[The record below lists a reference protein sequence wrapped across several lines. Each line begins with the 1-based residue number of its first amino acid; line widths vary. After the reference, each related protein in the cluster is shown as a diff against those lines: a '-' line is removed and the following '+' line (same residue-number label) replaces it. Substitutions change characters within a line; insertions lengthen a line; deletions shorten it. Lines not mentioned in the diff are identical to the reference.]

1 MSTWAGLILAA
12 GKGTRMKSR
21 IPKVLHTILGKPL
34 LSYSIQ
40 TLTKLRSNHA
50 AKNRTFFVNVFK
62 LLTNS
67 TYGKFC
73 QNPKNYTH
81 TKLCL
86 NQKDLKKGIASSR
99 FLRASIVNPSVAI
112 I

>member
-1 MSTWAGLILAA
+1 MVQ
-12 GKGTRMKSR
+12 K
-21 IPKVLHTILGKPL
+21 
-34 LSYSIQ
+34 
-40 TLTKLRSNHA
+40 TKL
-50 AKNRTFFVNVFK
+50 FFVNVFK

-86 NQKDLKKGIASSR
+86 NQKDLKKSIASSR
-99 FLRASIVNPSVAI
+99 FLRASIVNHGVAI
-112 I
+112 IEYKPEEIVYDSPFPVASTILDLAKLHSYD